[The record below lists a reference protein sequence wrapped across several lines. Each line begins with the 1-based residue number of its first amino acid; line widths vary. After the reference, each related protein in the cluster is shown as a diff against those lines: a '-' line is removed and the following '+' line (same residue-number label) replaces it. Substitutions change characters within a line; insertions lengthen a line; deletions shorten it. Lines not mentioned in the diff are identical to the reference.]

1 MEQTTDKPQ
10 RVHQGRNVKRIREF
24 FGVKQENFAKLL
36 GPDWTQKRVSGLED
50 KETIEPELI
59 HQVAKALNVSIEAIM
74 NMTDEKAIQ
83 FFNTNNF
90 FDNSSNQG
98 GIGNT
103 NSPVTFNPLDKVMEL
118 VTKNEA
124 LYEQLLKVER
134 EKNAL
139 LERVLNN
146 KLS

>member
-36 GPDWTQKRVSGLED
+36 GPDWTQKRISGLED
-50 KETIEPELI
+50 KETIEPELVE
-59 HQVAKALNVSIEAIM
+59 QVAKALNVSIEAIT
-74 NMTDEKAIQ
+74 NMTDERATQ

-90 FDNSSNQG
+90 YDHSQG
-98 GIGNT
+98 GNFGNNNNNT
-103 NSPVTFNPLDKVMEL
+103 LNFNPLEKVMEL
-118 VTKNEA
+118 VSKNEA

-139 LERVLNN
+139 LERFLGQ
-146 KLS
+146 K